1 MSKLFLA
8 YQNAALEANNAE
20 DQDQVA
26 KIKA

>member
-20 DQDQVA
+20 NQAQGA